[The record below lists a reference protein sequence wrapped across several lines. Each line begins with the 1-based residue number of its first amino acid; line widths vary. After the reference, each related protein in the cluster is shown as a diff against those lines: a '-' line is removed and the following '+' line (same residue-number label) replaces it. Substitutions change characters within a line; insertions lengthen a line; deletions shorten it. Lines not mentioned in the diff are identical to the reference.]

1 MSIWTDFEYGR
12 LLARSGDK
20 DGAKAQFDM
29 VLSGKP
35 LEVNAAG
42 RKGKYSLEVCSL
54 LIADGVPLN
63 GAPQNALHVRAHAA
77 VDALEQNRPL

>member
-1 MSIWTDFEYGR
+1 
-12 LLARSGDK
+12 
-20 DGAKAQFDM
+20 M

-42 RKGKYSLEVCSL
+42 RKGKYSLEVR
-54 LIADGVPLN
+54 PLSISA
-63 GAPQNALHVRAHAA
+63 GSFLPDTKPQNALHIRTHAA